1 MKTAPF
7 PNVRCV
13 LLSMARGLVLLGLAA
28 AGPAGRIM
36 SGQLRTVSAA
46 PPVIRV
52 QGEACTDACRRDHSN
67 CMIREK
73 GSPGCNTRLQRCLEA
88 CLAGK
93 RRP

>member
-1 MKTAPF
+1 
-7 PNVRCV
+7 VRRCV
-13 LLSMARGLVLLGLAA
+13 LPGMALALLGLAA
-28 AGPAGRIM
+28 AKAGGPLTRGEPQTAP
-36 SGQLRTVSAA
+36 SPSA
-46 PPVIRV
+46 VVRV

-73 GSPGCNTRLQRCLEA
+73 GSPTCNITLQRCLQA